1 MELICDYM
9 KDGDLRRKL
18 NHLTRKTFGF
28 DFEGWVAGGYCEG
41 DYIPYSFLEN
51 GRMVSNVSANRMHF
65 MQKGVKRDYIQIGT
79 VMTDQAYRRLGKRA
93 DGACDTAV

>member
-28 DFEGWVAGGYCEG
+28 DFEGWVLCK
-41 DYIPYSFLEN
+41 IHNL
-51 GRMVSNVSANRMHF
+51 
-65 MQKGVKRDYIQIGT
+65 
-79 VMTDQAYRRLGKRA
+79 RLQN
-93 DGACDTAV
+93 